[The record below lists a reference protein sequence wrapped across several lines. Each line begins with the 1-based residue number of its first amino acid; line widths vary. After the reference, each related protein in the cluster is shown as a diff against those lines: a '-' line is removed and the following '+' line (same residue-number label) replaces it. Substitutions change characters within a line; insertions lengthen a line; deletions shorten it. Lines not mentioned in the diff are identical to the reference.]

1 MYQQINRAALKAD
14 ARAAMRESRAN
25 PYVTALVLVA
35 VSYLLNYLSMRV
47 TGLYELMPQIYAY
60 LAGAHF
66 TEEELLQLYYRLNGP
81 RLGGQLID
89 LLISAVQLMLNTGFM
104 LFCLLAVR
112 RAANALGNLLDSFG
126 MFFRILG
133 LSIVTGVFTFL
144 WSLLLFVPG
153 IIAAYSYRQA
163 YYLLLEHP
171 EMGIMECIRES
182 KALMYGHKAELFVLD
197 LSFLGW
203 MLLTAIPFVSVYVLP
218 YTETTYA
225 AYYVAISTRHGAGQ
239 RQM

>member
-66 TEEELLQLYYRLNGP
+66 TEEELLQLYYRLNEP

-112 RAANALGNLLDSFG
+112 RAANAPGQPAG
-126 MFFRILG
+126 QFR
-133 LSIVTGVFTFL
+133 
-144 WSLLLFVPG
+144 
-153 IIAAYSYRQA
+153 
-163 YYLLLEHP
+163 H
-171 EMGIMECIRES
+171 
-182 KALMYGHKAELFVLD
+182 
-197 LSFLGW
+197 
-203 MLLTAIPFVSVYVLP
+203 VLP
-218 YTETTYA
+218 HPRPQHRHQRVHLPLEPA
-225 AYYVAISTRHGAGQ
+225 ALCPRHHRRLQLPAGPITCCWSTRRWA
-239 RQM
+239 

>member
-66 TEEELLQLYYRLNGP
+66 TEEELLQLYYRLNEP

-89 LLISAVQLMLNTGFM
+89 LLISAVRLMLNTGFM

-133 LSIVTGVFTFL
+133 LSIVT
-144 WSLLLFVPG
+144 G

-225 AYYVAISTRHGAGQ
+225 AYYVAISTRHGAWQ
-239 RQM
+239 QQM